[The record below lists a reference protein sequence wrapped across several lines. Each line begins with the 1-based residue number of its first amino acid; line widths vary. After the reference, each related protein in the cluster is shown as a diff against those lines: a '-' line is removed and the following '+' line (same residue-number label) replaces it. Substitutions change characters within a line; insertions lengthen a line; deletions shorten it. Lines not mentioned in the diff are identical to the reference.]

1 MTTIKI
7 PASEPDAQKAYVQLC
22 NAMALNDTMA
32 VARAIRDLGDLGYGI
47 SIYTRHIAKNGDRL
61 EIWSVP
67 EGHGLMVNGEKHI
80 LTLLRYKK
88 ILEHLD
94 AHPEDYSKYFLHK
107 NELSPEDYEW
117 MCIDKEKGGQRF
129 DSKYR

>member
-7 PASEPDAQKAYVQLC
+7 PASEPDAQKAHAQLC
-22 NAMALNDTMA
+22 NAMTLNDTRA
-32 VARAIRDLGDLGYGI
+32 VARAIRDLRDLGYAI

-67 EGHGLMVNGEKHI
+67 EGHGLMVNGEKRI
-80 LTLLRYKK
+80 LMLLRYKK
-88 ILEHLD
+88 ILKHLD

-117 MCIDKEKGGQRF
+117 MCIDKEKGGHQL

>member
-1 MTTIKI
+1 MTVIKI
-7 PASEPDAQKAYVQLC
+7 PASELDAQRAYIQLH
-22 NAMALNDTMA
+22 NAMMLNDTRA
-32 VARAIRDLGDLGYGI
+32 VARAIHDLNDLGYET

-67 EGHGLMVNGEKHI
+67 EGHGLRVNGEKHI
-80 LTLLRYKK
+80 LTLLRYKN

-117 MCIDKEKGGQRF
+117 MCIDKEKGGQQL